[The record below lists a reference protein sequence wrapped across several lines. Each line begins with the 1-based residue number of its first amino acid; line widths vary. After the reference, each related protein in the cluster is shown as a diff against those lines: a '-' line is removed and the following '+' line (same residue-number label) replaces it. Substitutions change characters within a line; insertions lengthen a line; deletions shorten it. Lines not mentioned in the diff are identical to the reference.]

1 MPQMKETRDDDHA
14 PVSRNNTVTQ
24 QGENQAPKPRMP
36 HERDESS
43 DSQAADAPSNRRMG
57 EIAHASAE
65 SDQRDTTKGA
75 ELDATY
81 HRVRQESEP
90 APEDRRNQAGRRE

>member
-1 MPQMKETRDDDHA
+1 MPPMKETRDEDHA

-43 DSQAADAPSNRRMG
+43 DSQSAEASNVKRMG
-57 EIAHASAE
+57 DLAHAAAE
-65 SDQRDTTKGA
+65 SGQRDTTKGA

-90 APEDRRNQAGRRE
+90 APVDKRNRNQRPG